1 MTTPN
6 SCYITFFGAS
16 MVLKAERLLKQAG
29 IGVEA
34 VGVPRYISTD
44 CGICIN
50 LAVSDRERVFAI
62 LKEANMEID
71 EVYNE

>member
-1 MTTPN
+1 MTNTN
-6 SCYITFFGAS
+6 SCYMTFSGAS
-16 MVLKAERLLKQAG
+16 MVLKAERLLRQAG

-34 VGVPRYISTD
+34 VGVPRHISTD